1 MSTWKVS
8 CAVTVD
14 ARDLDVTVDDSP
26 EVGCELKGNV
36 QADDV
41 EWLESCRPA
50 LSEVPLALPSAG
62 LSVDEEKL
70 QTVDA

>member
-1 MSTWKVS
+1 MSIWKVC

-14 ARDLDVTVDDSP
+14 ARDLDMTFDNSP
-26 EVGCELKGNV
+26 EVGCELKGN
-36 QADDV
+36 
-41 EWLESCRPA
+41 RPA
-50 LSEVPLALPSAG
+50 LSEVPLALLSAG